1 MEDGLAFP
9 IEVEKLM
16 AVKIPV
22 VIDQGTSFSSEIEL
36 TNQDGE
42 PLDVTNMAA
51 RGQIRKHYTSSTAT
65 DFSCDLANGM
75 LIISLTS
82 EQTRT
87 LLAGRYV
94 YDIELVD
101 GANNVHR
108 LFEGVV
114 TVTPEVT
121 RG

>member
-1 MEDGLAFP
+1 
-9 IEVEKLM
+9 M
-16 AVKIPV
+16 AVKIPIV
-22 VIDQGTSFSSEIEL
+22 VDQGTTFSSEIEL
-36 TNQDGE
+36 TDQDGD

-65 DFSCDLANGM
+65 DFACSLANGM

-82 EQTRT
+82 GQTAN
-87 LLAGRYV
+87 LIAGRYV